1 MKKSKQGRQKPPGLT
16 HSHREHHAVSSQ
28 ELLVCMQRLLQSQVR
43 HWDFF
48 FQAVKIQD
56 LTIVDILQS
65 WTAAL
70 YCSDPPS
77 PFIRTQTFYIF
88 EAVFT
93 MRLQSMS

>member
-1 MKKSKQGRQKPPGLT
+1 M
-16 HSHREHHAVSSQ
+16 HAEAAAVSGKALGLFFPSSQ
-28 ELLVCMQRLLQSQVR
+28 DS
-43 HWDFF
+43 
-48 FQAVKIQD
+48 D

-70 YCSDPPS
+70 YCSDAPS
-77 PFIRTQTFYIF
+77 PFIRTQTFYMF